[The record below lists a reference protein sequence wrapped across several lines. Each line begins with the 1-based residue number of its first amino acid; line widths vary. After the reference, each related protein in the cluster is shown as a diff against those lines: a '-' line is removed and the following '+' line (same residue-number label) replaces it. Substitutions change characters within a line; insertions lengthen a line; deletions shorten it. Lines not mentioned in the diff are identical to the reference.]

1 MVQYIDKAVVMEEIK
16 DRLDVLTNLKNIAS
30 IYKDEKILFTV
41 EKQIEQYES
50 LISFL
55 DILEVK
61 EDIK

>member
-1 MVQYIDKAVVMEEIK
+1 MAQYIDKAVVMEEIK

-55 DILEVK
+55 NTLEVK

>member
-1 MVQYIDKAVVMEEIK
+1 MAQYIDKAVVVEEIEV
-16 DRLDVLTNLKNIAS
+16 RLDTLTNLKNIAS

-55 DILEVK
+55 NTLEVK